1 MVIVWE
7 GAQVWGRGG
16 GMAIDAA
23 RTGVSFL
30 LHYSPRFQ
38 PAAGFSYCKVVG
50 RRSGNSSWVE
60 TALVH
65 YSLYSQ

>member
-1 MVIVWE
+1 
-7 GAQVWGRGG
+7 
-16 GMAIDAA
+16 MAIDAA

-30 LHYSPRFQ
+30 LHYSARFQ

-50 RRSGNSSWVE
+50 RRSGNSWVE

-65 YSLYSQ
+65 DSLYSRVLGLFGS